1 MNTTTTRQPSAA
13 TLARMSAV
21 RVEAESRFRTLLA
34 SATPADIKRA
44 GTWYCDAN
52 AFAESL
58 CTIAPSWTLE
68 VSASVVSAFS
78 PRVTWALNKRKA
90 AEYAMGQRP
99 AGLRSAL
106 DAADRCQRE
115 GYDGLRGPKTNAFAR
130 AIGGDTDAVVVD
142 IWMCRAAGLTYGP
155 KSKYA
160 GQAKDAPSITEYRG
174 IAAAVRTVADA
185 WNMPAADMQALLWII
200 IRGKA
205 E

>member
-1 MNTTTTRQPSAA
+1 MNTTTRQPSAA

-21 RVEAESRFRTLLA
+21 RVEAEARFRTLLA

-44 GTWYCDAN
+44 GTWYCDAM

-130 AIGGDTDAVVVD
+130 AIGGDPDAVVID

-200 IRGKA
+200 VRGKA